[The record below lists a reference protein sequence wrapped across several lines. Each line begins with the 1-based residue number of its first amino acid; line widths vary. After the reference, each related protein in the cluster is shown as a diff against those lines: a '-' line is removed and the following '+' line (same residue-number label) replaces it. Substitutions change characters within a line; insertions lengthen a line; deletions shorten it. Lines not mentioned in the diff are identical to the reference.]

1 MPSKYS
7 DEPATNK
14 AVSFLTPLHCNSS
27 KCDHI
32 TPPITLVESSTTNRL
47 QADHSGLQMSS
58 WPGTVIPRWR
68 TSSSSVKVSKASD
81 FRFVLW
87 TVYSPYPTVN
97 LRWPSFSSRHC
108 MDLEQSSTAYHICS
122 ITSRLLLSLE
132 DIFLL
137 SLLLV
142 ITVVMPAKWLSFTD
156 TSIALNY
163 CRATGSG
170 PDPPQLWS
178 SFISI
183 LGNTSNII
191 IELRPCQY
199 YFLQSEVYIHKRDN
213 TNTCVYNFCI
223 HCSLLGYILVVN
235 CFAYNCQL
243 HSTDCNNF
251 IM

>member
-32 TPPITLVESSTTNRL
+32 TPPITLVESSMTNRL

-97 LRWPSFSSRHC
+97 LRWPKLFQSPLYGSGTVFHSISHLLHHFPSSALAWRHI
-108 MDLEQSSTAYHICS
+108 SSKSVT
-122 ITSRLLLSLE
+122 R
-132 DIFLL
+132 
-137 SLLLV
+137 
-142 ITVVMPAKWLSFTD
+142 
-156 TSIALNY
+156 NY
-163 CRATGSG
+163 CCHARKVTVIYG
-170 PDPPQLWS
+170 
-178 SFISI
+178 
-183 LGNTSNII
+183 
-191 IELRPCQY
+191 
-199 YFLQSEVYIHKRDN
+199 H
-213 TNTCVYNFCI
+213 
-223 HCSLLGYILVVN
+223 VN
-235 CFAYNCQL
+235 R
-243 HSTDCNNF
+243 S
-251 IM
+251 